1 KELRNIRSAPVKDDE
16 LALAKS
22 YMAGSFARAL
32 EDPRTVAR
40 FVLNT
45 SLNKLPA
52 DHYETYLERL
62 NAVTVADV
70 QQAAGRFLHPDSA
83 TILVVGDKESVAKT
97 LGPLSGNGQ
106 VLFFDANGDIVRIDP
121 TEGATPAPAGMTAQD
136 VLDAYIK
143 AIG

>member
-1 KELRNIRSAPVKDDE
+1 
-16 LALAKS
+16 
-22 YMAGSFARAL
+22 
-32 EDPRTVAR
+32 
-40 FVLNT
+40 
-45 SLNKLPA
+45 
-52 DHYETYLERL
+52 L

-143 AIG
+143 AIGGKDAVNKVNDVRKVYSTSVQGMAATLTEYNKTPNKYATEMMV